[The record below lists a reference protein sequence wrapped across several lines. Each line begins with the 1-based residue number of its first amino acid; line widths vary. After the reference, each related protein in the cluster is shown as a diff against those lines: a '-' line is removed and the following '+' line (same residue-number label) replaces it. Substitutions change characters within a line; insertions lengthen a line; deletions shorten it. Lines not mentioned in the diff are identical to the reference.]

1 MEAISKASKNRMED
15 ISQQALGYYIRVHCI
30 CFFDGRQ
37 RGGIMLSHRQ
47 KKYVCVCMR
56 VHVCTCVHMCN
67 GAYVGMFSLV
77 LVCVEE
83 TRGWC

>member
-56 VHVCTCVHMCN
+56 VHVCVFKQEADFLVPPGELTVL
-67 GAYVGMFSLV
+67 SLSQ
-77 LVCVEE
+77 
-83 TRGWC
+83 T